1 MISTGVLWALFPR
14 QETSPKAAETE
25 AAAEIPHRGQSCRG
39 KLRSEVEQLSP
50 PVPKSQLSACLE
62 TVVLSHMYKPL
73 LSTAMYLCFILT
85 GCQQLSLTNTTV
97 SKQALGGLE
106 VLVNAFSSTPISTIL
121 QVPVSPGGLRRG
133 TAYNCGGAVLRQA
146 GSPAKSNRDVTGNTS
161 GSSQGHSSGGRSLW
175 HRPGYEEWPPCVLQV
190 NHTQTWLLLSSV
202 HSCLNP
208 LGRDGSA

>member
-1 MISTGVLWALFPR
+1 MSSVPTTRNFSKGSWDW
-14 QETSPKAAETE
+14 
-25 AAAEIPHRGQSCRG
+25 GSCRN
-39 KLRSEVEQLSP
+39 P
-50 PVPKSQLSACLE
+50 PQRAELQREAEAWGGATLTTSSQKSACLE

-97 SKQALGGLE
+97 SKQVLGGLE
-106 VLVNAFSSTPISTIL
+106 VLVNASSSTPISTIL
-121 QVPVSPGGLRRG
+121 QVPVSPRGLRRG